1 MAVGAHQQRHREGHL
16 RLHAHGAHEVAA
28 REQVEDLV
36 VAAHLEVGLDHDGV
50 VGLQHRVDELVQGDG
65 LALGVAVVEVLALE
79 DASHVELAHELQHL
93 GEVEALQPVA
103 VVDDRGLLGVED
115 LHGLLDV
122 GLGVGL
128 DLLLG
133 EGRAGGVA
141 AGRVADEGGA
151 VADDQR
157 HVVAQVLELTH
168 LAQRHGVAEVKVGGG
183 GVHAQL
189 DVEGRALLELLL
201 ELVQRHD
208 LHGAGRDDLELFVN
222 GKQRSLLHRFFA
234 WPSRPPDGH
243 TRY

>member
-79 DASHVELAHELQHL
+79 DAGHVELAHELEHL
-93 GEVEALQPVA
+93 GEVQALQPVA
-103 VVDDRGLLGVED
+103 VVDDLGLLGVEH

-133 EGRAGGVA
+133 EGRAGGVT

-151 VADDQR
+151 VADDEG
-157 HVVAQVLELTH
+157 HVVAQVLELAH
-168 LAQRHGVAEVKVGGG
+168 LAQGHGVAEVQVGGG

-201 ELVQRHD
+201 ELVERHD
-208 LHGAGRDDLELFVN
+208 LHRAGGDHLELLVDWEHCAVLH
-222 GKQRSLLHRFFA
+222 KVYVSLNRLRA
-234 WPSRPPDGH
+234 AA
-243 TRY
+243 